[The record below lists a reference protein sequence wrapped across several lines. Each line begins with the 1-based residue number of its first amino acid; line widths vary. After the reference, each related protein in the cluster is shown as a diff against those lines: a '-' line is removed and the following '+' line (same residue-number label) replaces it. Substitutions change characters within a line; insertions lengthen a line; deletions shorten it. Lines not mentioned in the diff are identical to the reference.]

1 MGDQKTRRKEMSW
14 LYWKTAPKDGEITFL
29 FVNGKDPAFFKGRLN
44 KWQ

>member
-1 MGDQKTRRKEMSW
+1 MGNQKTRRKEIPW

-29 FVNGKDPAFFKGRLN
+29 FVSGKDPAFFKGRLD